1 MGFQATTRR
10 RQRPDG
16 GAVVGLGIGDA
27 RELVGLE
34 TSLSLFGTARSCC
47 RGGVS
52 LKLHRLLPARSSVAI
67 GVENGAVWGEAIG
80 SDEGTDAGTSFY
92 AVASKIIQLRP
103 RATDPFNL
111 LTLSVGL
118 GNGRFRTEDDILNG
132 VERVNVFGS
141 ASVRMVRSLA
151 AIGNWT
157 GQDLVAGLSWVPS
170 SEWPLVITP
179 GVADLTTRPRFVLGL
194 GVGFDYAP
202 LF

>member
-1 MGFQATTRR
+1 
-10 RQRPDG
+10 
-16 GAVVGLGIGDA
+16 
-27 RELVGLE
+27 
-34 TSLSLFGTARSCC
+34 
-47 RGGVS
+47 
-52 LKLHRLLPARSSVAI
+52 VAI